1 MRHLELQDELN
12 KLYKLAQRDDLTLD
26 TWFKLKNTIKMKE
39 TQLRE
44 ANKLFNDLCA
54 KFEEQLNNEKA
65 A

>member
-1 MRHLELQDELN
+1 MRHLELQAELN

-39 TQLRE
+39 AQLRG

>member
-1 MRHLELQDELN
+1 MRHLELQAELN
-12 KLYKLAQRDDLTLD
+12 KLYKVAQRDDLTLD

-39 TQLRE
+39 AQLRE
-44 ANKLFNDLCA
+44 ANKLFNDLCI